1 MVEQMRYSRLAAIT
15 KQVNTKHELRE
26 VLEFVTTAISEE
38 IVQCD
43 SVGIYLPQEDGLFRG
58 FVGKPATINGMTL
71 DTQVIDVEHDL
82 LAKEVIE
89 TQKTIYIPDTSKD
102 NRPDSRAINAF
113 QVKSLLALPITY
125 ENKLFG
131 LVFLFDYGVPMNLT
145 EREIQSVEAYVDMA
159 AVAIQNAANLTR
171 KMDLLAEKQLL
182 LDVNRDLSMCST
194 MNEAMD
200 KCFFYINKILNND
213 SVGLYLL
220 DNLIEGS
227 MKLTYLS
234 KESDISEEDW
244 LKAYDS
250 ILFDNNIEAFIQ
262 EVIISKKAQFIP
274 DVVADGRAKHEIGGN
289 SLGKGMFVL
298 PLVSVGDVSGV
309 IIITNMKG
317 EMVVYSEVNQQLAQL
332 VVDATAATLSNIV
345 HKEKQEAI
353 IEERT
358 LEITMKNKELE
369 KALTE
374 LRRLSRE
381 KELILNSAGDG
392 IFGLDLTGEITF
404 CNPAAESILGYDKK
418 AELIGQH
425 YSVVF
430 EENKEKEQTI
440 VKDFFEMKYD
450 KYISEA
456 SFSKKDHS
464 SIMVE
469 FVISAIEDGDE
480 FVGYVVTFKDV
491 TNRKKMEEEIKYHA
505 YYDSLTNLPNRILFR
520 DKLDEEVNYATVH
533 GGKLAVLFMD
543 LDRFKTVNDTL
554 GHSYGDLLLG
564 EVAKRLTSCLPEG
577 AMASR
582 QGGDEFIILLPNIRN
597 ENDVL
602 SLIECISNTFFTP
615 ILLNGNEISIKNSIG
630 ISLFPESGDTSEL
643 LIKNADIAMYQA
655 KATAGNS
662 YRFYE
667 AGMDTGNTESLIIEN
682 NG

>member
-1 MVEQMRYSRLAAIT
+1 
-15 KQVNTKHELRE
+15 
-26 VLEFVTTAISEE
+26 
-38 IVQCD
+38 
-43 SVGIYLPQEDGLFRG
+43 
-58 FVGKPATINGMTL
+58 
-71 DTQVIDVEHDL
+71 
-82 LAKEVIE
+82 
-89 TQKTIYIPDTSKD
+89 
-102 NRPDSRAINAF
+102 
-113 QVKSLLALPITY
+113 
-125 ENKLFG
+125 
-131 LVFLFDYGVPMNLT
+131 
-145 EREIQSVEAYVDMA
+145 
-159 AVAIQNAANLTR
+159 
-171 KMDLLAEKQLL
+171 
-182 LDVNRDLSMCST
+182 
-194 MNEAMD
+194 
-200 KCFFYINKILNND
+200 
-213 SVGLYLL
+213 L

-440 VKDFFEMKYD
+440 VKDFFEKKYD

-469 FVISAIEDGDE
+469 FVISAIGDGDE